1 MSYIE
6 TTRMVTAMHAFGPT
20 DVRIRGMYFERT
32 VQIVR
37 LGIWNLIVKDY
48 SITVLYRSA
57 KLPCTVC
64 YSSNASILGFQV
76 AEMYVRKSSS
86 LSMCMTL
93 AAVAAVRS

>member
-37 LGIWNLIVKDY
+37 LGTWNLIVKDY
-48 SITVLYRSA
+48 SALQECKVALYRM
-57 KLPCTVC
+57 L
-64 YSSNASILGFQV
+64 Q
-76 AEMYVRKSSS
+76 
-86 LSMCMTL
+86 
-93 AAVAAVRS
+93 